1 MNECGGTKSKPNAI
15 ILGTKNKI
23 ECQSKSLKPTW
34 DEYFMD
40 MTYFVAQRSI
50 DPSTRCGCIA
60 VSEDKSVL
68 SMGYNSPPRNC
79 RDDLIPLLRPEKYP
93 YFVHAEENVMLNAA
107 RHGITLNG
115 STFYITG
122 YPCSRCFRGM
132 VNAGIKKIIYGP
144 NRAVMLDEK
153 EKKIIN
159 LLNKSSNGGTNI
171 MFQSYRGTVG
181 KVHEL
186 TRQYMEKKLGSCIID
201 TENIDL

>member
-1 MNECGGTKSKPNAI
+1 MSKTKPKAI
-15 ILGTKNKI
+15 IVGIKG
-23 ECQSKSLKPTW
+23 EVRCQDKSLKPSW

-50 DPSTRCGCIA
+50 DPSTKCGCVA

-79 RDDLIPLLRPEKYP
+79 HDDWIPLERPEKYP
-93 YFVHAEENVMLNAA
+93 YFVHAEENTMLNAA
-107 RHGITLNG
+107 RHGIALKD

-132 VNAGIKKIIYGP
+132 VNVGVKKIIYGP
-144 NRAVMLDEK
+144 NRAVMLDE
-153 EKKIIN
+153 EEEKIIN
-159 LLNKSSNGGTNI
+159 LLNKSSEGSTNI
-171 MFQSYRGTVG
+171 RFQPYRGIVG

-186 TRQYMEKKLGSCIID
+186 TRQYMEKKLESCIID
-201 TENIDL
+201 TENIDS